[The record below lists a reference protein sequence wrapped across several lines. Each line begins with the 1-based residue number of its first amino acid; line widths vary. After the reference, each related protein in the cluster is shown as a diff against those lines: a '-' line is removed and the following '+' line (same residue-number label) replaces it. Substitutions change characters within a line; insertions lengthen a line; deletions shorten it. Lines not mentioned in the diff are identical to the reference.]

1 MCELIY
7 ISQAGATLTKRLV
20 CPDVESMF
28 LLLVSKA
35 KESIK
40 KNKKKEENRNKRVR
54 KVKQVELIMIAAKW
68 LGQ

>member
-1 MCELIY
+1 M
-7 ISQAGATLTKRLV
+7 V

>member
-1 MCELIY
+1 MIY

-20 CPDVESMF
+20 CPDVESKF
-28 LLLVSKA
+28 LLLVSET
-35 KESIK
+35 KESMK
-40 KNKKKEENRNKRVR
+40 KKKEENRNKRVR

>member
-28 LLLVSKA
+28 LLLVSEA
-35 KESIK
+35 KETI

>member
-20 CPDVESMF
+20 CPDVESKF
-28 LLLVSKA
+28 LLLVSET
-35 KESIK
+35 KESMK
-40 KNKKKEENRNKRVR
+40 KKKEENRNKRVR